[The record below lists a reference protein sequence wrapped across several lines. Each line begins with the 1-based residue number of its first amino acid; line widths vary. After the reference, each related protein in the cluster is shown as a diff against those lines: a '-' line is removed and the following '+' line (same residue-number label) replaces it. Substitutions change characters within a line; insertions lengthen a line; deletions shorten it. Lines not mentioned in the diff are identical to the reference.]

1 LILFLFI
8 YVGSKEKYQLKR
20 EKQMLKEEFLKN
32 DIAEDIGRGD
42 LFSRI
47 SESKEIR
54 AYILAKSDGVFAG
67 REYIDVLAKMYD
79 LSLLWEV
86 KDGDSFKKGDK
97 LLFVSG
103 DSKSILSLERSIL
116 DIALHASSIATLT
129 AQYAEAIKETGV
141 KLLDTRKTRP
151 LLREFEKY
159 AVRCGGGINHRMGL
173 DDCLMLKDT
182 HLQTIDDLDVF
193 MQEVRQKIPFT
204 SKVEIECE
212 DLEMV
217 KKAMKAGAD
226 IVMCDNMSMDAIK
239 EVVTFRNENYPHI
252 LLEAS
257 GNVTLETIEAIAKT
271 GVDAISSGSIIHQAN
286 WIDLSMKVES

>member
-1 LILFLFI
+1 
-8 YVGSKEKYQLKR
+8 
-20 EKQMLKEEFLKN
+20 MLKHKFIEAMV
-32 DIAEDIGRGD
+32 AEDVGRGD
-42 LFSRI
+42 LFARI
-47 SESKEIR
+47 SDSKEVR
-54 AYILAKSDGVFAG
+54 AFIIAKSNGVFAG
-67 REYIDVLAKMYD
+67 KSYIDTLAKMYN
-79 LSLLWEV
+79 LSLSWQVE
-86 KDGDSFKKGDK
+86 DGTSFNVGEK
-97 LLFVSG
+97 LLYVAG

-129 AQYAEAIKETGV
+129 EKFVEKVEPYGV

-182 HLQTIDDLDVF
+182 HLKTIDNLTEF
-193 MQEVRQKIPFT
+193 MKEVRKKIPFT

-212 DLEMV
+212 DLDMV
-217 KKAMKAGAD
+217 KSAMAAGTD
-226 IVMCDNMSMDAIK
+226 IVMCDNMSNTDIE
-239 EVVTFRNENYPHI
+239 EVVLFRNQNYPHI

-271 GVDAISSGSIIHQAN
+271 GVDAISSGALIHQAN
-286 WIDLSMKVES
+286 WIDLSMKMEA

>member
-1 LILFLFI
+1 
-8 YVGSKEKYQLKR
+8 
-20 EKQMLKEEFLKN
+20 MLKEDFLKSL
-32 DIAEDIGRGD
+32 IAEDIGRGD
-42 LFSRI
+42 LFTRI

-79 LSLLWEV
+79 LSLMWDV
-86 KDGDSFKKGDK
+86 KDGEHFEKGKK

-129 AQYAEAIKETGV
+129 AQYVEKLKGTGV

-151 LLREFEKY
+151 LLRAFEKY

-182 HLQTIDDLDVF
+182 HLQTIEELDIF
-193 MQEVRQKIPFT
+193 MQEVREKIPFT

-212 DLEMV
+212 SLSMV
-217 KKAMKAGAD
+217 QKAMQAGQD
-226 IVMCDNMSMDAIK
+226 IVMCDNMSLD
-239 EVVTFRNENYPHI
+239 
-252 LLEAS
+252 
-257 GNVTLETIEAIAKT
+257 ETK
-271 GVDAISSGSIIHQAN
+271 
-286 WIDLSMKVES
+286 

>member
-1 LILFLFI
+1 
-8 YVGSKEKYQLKR
+8 
-20 EKQMLKEEFLKN
+20 MLKKRFIESLV
-32 DIAEDIGRGD
+32 AEDIGRGD

-54 AYILAKSDGVFAG
+54 AYIIAKSDGVFAG
-67 REYIDVLAKMYD
+67 REYIEVMAKMYD
-79 LSLLWEV
+79 LFIVWEIN
-86 KDGDSFKKGDK
+86 DGEHFQKGKK
-97 LLFVSG
+97 LLYVSG
-103 DSKSILSLERSIL
+103 DSKKILSLERSIL

-129 AQYAEAIKETGV
+129 AVYAEAIAHTGV

-182 HLQTIDDLDVF
+182 HLQTIDDLDAF
-193 MQEVRQKIPFT
+193 MQEIRRKIPFT

-217 KKAMKAGAD
+217 KRAMQAGAD
-226 IVMCDNMSMDAIK
+226 IVMCDNMSLEKMR
-239 EVVTFRNENYPHI
+239 EVVAFRNAHYPHI

-257 GNVTLETIEAIAKT
+257 GNVTLESIEAIART
-271 GVDAISSGSIIHQAN
+271 GVDAISSGAIIHQSR
-286 WIDLSMKVES
+286 WIDLSMKVEG

>member
-1 LILFLFI
+1 
-8 YVGSKEKYQLKR
+8 
-20 EKQMLKEEFLKN
+20 MLKENFLKALV
-32 DIAEDIGRGD
+32 AEDVGRGD

-47 SESKEIR
+47 STAKPIR
-54 AYILAKSDGVFAG
+54 AYIIAKSDGVFAG
-67 REYIDVLAKMYD
+67 QEYVNTFGKMYD
-79 LSLLWEV
+79 LELEWCV
-86 KDGDSFKKGDK
+86 HDGEAFSKGEK
-97 LLFVSG
+97 LLFISG
-103 DSKSILSLERSIL
+103 NSKTILSLERSIL
-116 DIALHASSIATLT
+116 DMILHASSIATLT
-129 AQYAEAIKETGV
+129 AQYVKAITDTGV

-182 HLQTIDDLDVF
+182 HLQTIDDLDTF

-212 DLEMV
+212 SLEMV

-226 IVMCDNMSMDAIK
+226 IVMCDNMTLEQTK
-239 EVVTFRNENYPHI
+239 EVVAYRNAHYPHI

-257 GNVTLETIEAIAKT
+257 GNVTLETIEAIATT
-271 GVDAISSGSIIHQAN
+271 GVDAISSGSVIHQAN
-286 WIDLSMKVES
+286 WIDLSMKVEG

>member
-1 LILFLFI
+1 MLILI
-8 YVGSKEKYQLKR
+8 YKKEKKLLKHKFI
-20 EKQMLKEEFLKN
+20 EAMVV
-32 DIAEDIGRGD
+32 EDIGRGD

-47 SESKEIR
+47 SDSKKIR
-54 AYILAKSDGVFAG
+54 AYIVAKSDGVFGG
-67 REYIDVLAKMYD
+67 REYIDSMAKMYGLELD
-79 LSLLWEV
+79 WQV
-86 KDGDSFKKGDK
+86 DDGGSFEIGDR

-129 AQYAEAIKETGV
+129 AEFVKKIEPYGV

-182 HLQTIDDLDVF
+182 HLKTIDDLDSF
-193 MQEVRQKIPFT
+193 MQEVRAKIPFT

-212 DLEMV
+212 DMDMV
-217 KKAMKAGAD
+217 QKAMKAGVD
-226 IVMCDNMSMDAIK
+226 IVMCDNMSVEQIK
-239 EVVTFRNENYPHI
+239 EVVAYRNANYPHI

-257 GNVTLETIEAIAKT
+257 GNVTLKTIKDIAT
-271 GVDAISSGSIIHQAN
+271 SGVDAISSGSIIHQAN
-286 WIDLSMKVES
+286 WIDLSMKVI